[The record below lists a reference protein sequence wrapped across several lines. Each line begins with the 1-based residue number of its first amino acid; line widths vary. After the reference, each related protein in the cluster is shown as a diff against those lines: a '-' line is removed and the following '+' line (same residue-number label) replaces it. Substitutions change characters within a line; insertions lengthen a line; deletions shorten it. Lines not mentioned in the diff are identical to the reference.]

1 MALLEAIWAQSG
13 PILESV
19 LEAKSIKKFNHF
31 SMSFFDRLFNG
42 FGMDFDPLF
51 EGFLASKVDLERDCQ
66 ILEKPCFSLGFCLFL
81 KVQDFQI
88 RCKIQQ

>member
-1 MALLEAIWAQSG
+1 
-13 PILESV
+13 
-19 LEAKSIKKFNHF
+19 
-31 SMSFFDRLFNG
+31 MSFFDRLFNG

-66 ILEKPCFSLGFCLFL
+66 ILEKPCFSVGCCLFL
-81 KVQDFQI
+81 KVQDLQI